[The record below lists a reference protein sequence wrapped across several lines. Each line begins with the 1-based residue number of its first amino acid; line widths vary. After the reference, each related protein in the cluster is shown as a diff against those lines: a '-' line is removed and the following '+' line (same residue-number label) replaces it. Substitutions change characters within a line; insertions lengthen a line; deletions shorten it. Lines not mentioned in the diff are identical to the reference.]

1 MDFSFMQEWWFMLL
15 MVVILLGLIGVLL
28 YMRNKRTDE

>member
-1 MDFSFMQEWWFMLL
+1 MDFLSNTYVLVLL
-15 MVVILLGLIGVLL
+15 VVILLALIGVLL

>member
-1 MDFSFMQEWWFMLL
+1 MDFLSNTWVLVAL
-15 MVVILLGLIGVLL
+15 VVILLGLIGVLL